1 LKLLIDENLPPV
13 MARSL
18 QALFADEHEIVALR
32 DKFNASGVTDLEWI
46 KTLGN
51 EGNWSVLTAD
61 VRIAKNRVERDAF
74 LSNNIVGF
82 VMAPDV
88 RKRALTLQ
96 MARLLTIWL
105 DLEKQSQMVSNGLF
119 RFGIKGSKFKS
130 L

>member
-1 LKLLIDENLPPV
+1 